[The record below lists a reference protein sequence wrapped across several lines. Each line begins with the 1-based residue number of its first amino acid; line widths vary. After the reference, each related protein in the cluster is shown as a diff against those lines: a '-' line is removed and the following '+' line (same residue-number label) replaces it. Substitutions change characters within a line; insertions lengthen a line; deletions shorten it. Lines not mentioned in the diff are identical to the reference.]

1 MTEHNIRSI
10 HVATSPYMDSGAGM
24 TRKGDGRSTVR
35 VFGGPSFR
43 SPLNATELPAILTNQ
58 GGGAMVSVDPVPPRN
73 NPARHLESLSPVQF
87 VTEHLV
93 GNNLF
98 PLASSEPTAAAFDVL
113 RGSVLQGLK
122 EKGWNRIAVTSPTHG
137 CGKSFVAA
145 NLALSLARR
154 PDSRTLLMDLD
165 LRQPGLAG
173 DLGLGEDLALEDFL
187 TGVQPMEAL
196 FRRFGK
202 TLALGLNT
210 VAVPAASERLHAPG
224 TKAALAQMMAELEP
238 EVALYDMPP
247 LLVCDDILALSG
259 SLDCVLMVT
268 DGTRSSPEEIRA
280 AETALRDRIPL
291 LCVVLNRAQDATA
304 RRYGYGRGKS

>member
-1 MTEHNIRSI
+1 M
-10 HVATSPYMDSGAGM
+10 A
-24 TRKGDGRSTVR
+24 RKVEGRGTVR

-43 SPLNATELPAILTNQ
+43 SPPHAAELPAVLTNQ
-58 GGGAMVSVDPVPPRN
+58 GGTAMVSLDPVAPRN
-73 NPARHLESLSPVQF
+73 NPGRNLESLSPVQLSA
-87 VTEHLV
+87 EHLV

-98 PLASSEPTAAAFDVL
+98 PAASNEPTAAAFDVL
-113 RGSVLQGLK
+113 RGSLLQGLK
-122 EKGWNRIAVTSPTHG
+122 EKGWTRVAVTSPTHG
-137 CGKSFVAA
+137 CGKSFVAV

-154 PDSRTLLMDLD
+154 PDSRTVLMDLD
-165 LRQPGLAG
+165 LRQPRLAR
-173 DLGLGEDLALEDFL
+173 DLGLEEDLALEEFL

-196 FRRFGK
+196 FRRFGR
-202 TLALGLNT
+202 TLALGLNST
-210 VAVPAASERLHAPG
+210 AVPTASERLHAPD
-224 TKAALAQMMAELEP
+224 TKTALAQMITELEP

-247 LLVCDDILALSG
+247 LLVCDDVLALAG
-259 SLDCVLMVT
+259 SLDCVVLVT